1 MLGGLTIIE
10 SKTTGKGVFGD
21 VAASASSAAEPLL
34 KVVCHLKVVRH
45 LSLKGSGSMPREGE
59 VLNQTEENLSALIDS
74 TEDFIW
80 SVDTEYRLLTFNSA
94 LQRYY
99 LDNFGTQPE
108 VGMRPEHLL
117 PPLRAERWPD
127 LYRRAMAEGRF
138 STESTRADGR
148 TTRLTLN
155 RIVVHGRTAGVSVFG
170 KDITELKLAE
180 KSLVEAQEAR
190 LQSEE
195 RFRTAFQTS
204 LDAIA
209 INRLDDGAYIECNK
223 AFLDISG
230 YERNEIIGQSSLDL
244 EIWADRRDRQKMLNT
259 LRLQSH
265 CRDLEAQ
272 FRKKSGEVFWGLM
285 SASLIEP
292 SGVPCVLSITRDISD
307 ARTAADKLASTVQ
320 ALRMSEERYRTVFL
334 TSYDGI
340 LINRLDD
347 GIYIDANP
355 RFLEFMGFDRSEV
368 IGKSNSE
375 LSFWADSADRARF
388 FADLRLHSSCHAFEA
403 EFRKNGGEQCWAQ
416 LSASIIQID
425 GVACLLTM
433 SRDITQAKVAEEEIR
448 KLAFYDTLT
457 ALPNRRLLM
466 ERLRQGYVTDNR
478 TVWTRA
484 LLFLDLDGFK
494 TLNDTLG
501 HQAGDLLLQEV
512 ARRLRALI
520 HETDFVGR
528 LGGDEFVVIL
538 EHLNEIQEHAA
549 EQAKTA
555 AGKILSVVEQ
565 PYLLDG
571 QEWLATASI
580 GITTFRSKQ
589 ENTSEILKQAD
600 IAMYQAKESG
610 RNTFC
615 LFTSAS

>member
-1 MLGGLTIIE
+1 
-10 SKTTGKGVFGD
+10 
-21 VAASASSAAEPLL
+21 
-34 KVVCHLKVVRH
+34 
-45 LSLKGSGSMPREGE
+45 MPSEGE
-59 VLNQTEENLSALIDS
+59 MLNQTGENLSALIDS
-74 TEDFIW
+74 TEDFVW
-80 SVDTEYRLLTFNSA
+80 SVDTDYRLLTFNSA

-99 LDNFGTQPE
+99 QANFGTRPE

-117 PPLRAERWPD
+117 PPARAERWPD
-127 LYRRAMAEGRF
+127 LYRRAMTDGPF

-155 RIVVHGRTAGVSVFG
+155 RIVVQGRTVGVSVFG
-170 KDITELKLAE
+170 KDITELRLAE

-204 LDAIA
+204 FDAIA
-209 INRLDDGAYIECNK
+209 INRVDDGTYIECNK
-223 AFLDISG
+223 AFLEISG
-230 YERNEIIGQSSLDL
+230 YERNEIIGRSSLDL
-244 EIWADRRDRQKMLNT
+244 EIWADGRDRQKILDV
-259 LRLQSH
+259 LRLQSN
-265 CRDLEAQ
+265 CRDMEAQ
-272 FRKKSGEVFWGLM
+272 FRKKNGEVFWGLM

-292 SGVPCVLSITRDISD
+292 NGVPCVLSITRDISM
-307 ARTAADKLASTVQ
+307 AKTAADKLASAVQ

-334 TSYDGI
+334 SSYDGI
-340 LINRLDD
+340 LIIRLDD
-347 GIYIDANP
+347 GTYIDVNP
-355 RFLEFMGFDRSEV
+355 MFLEFMGFDREEV

-375 LSFWADSADRARF
+375 LSFWADRTDRDRF
-388 FADLRLHSSCHAFEA
+388 FALLRVNSSCHAFEA
-403 EFRKNGGEQCWAQ
+403 EFRKKNGEQCWAQ
-416 LSASIIQID
+416 LSASMIQID
-425 GVACLLTM
+425 GVACLITIA
-433 SRDITQAKVAEEEIR
+433 RDISQAKVAEEEIR

-457 ALPNRRLLM
+457 ALPNRRLSM
-466 ERLRQGYVTDNR
+466 ERLRQNFAADNR
-478 TVWTRA
+478 IRWKRA
-484 LLFLDLDGFK
+484 LLFLDLDDFK

-512 ARRLRALI
+512 ARRLRSFI

-538 EHLNEIQEHAA
+538 EDLNEIQEHAA

-555 AGKILSVVEQ
+555 AKKILSVIEQ

-571 QEWLATASI
+571 KEWLITCSI
-580 GITTFRSKQ
+580 GIAIFGSKQ
-589 ENTSEILKQAD
+589 ENASEILKQAD
-600 IAMYQAKESG
+600 IAMYRAKKSG

>member
-1 MLGGLTIIE
+1 M
-10 SKTTGKGVFGD
+10 
-21 VAASASSAAEPLL
+21 
-34 KVVCHLKVVRH
+34 
-45 LSLKGSGSMPREGE
+45 
-59 VLNQTEENLSALIDS
+59 LNQSEVNLSALIDS

-80 SVDTEYRLLTFNSA
+80 SVDTDYRLLTFNSA

-99 LDNFGTQPE
+99 QVNFGTCPE
-108 VGMRPEHLL
+108 VGVLPEQLL
-117 PPLRAERWPD
+117 PPPRAERWPD
-127 LYRRAMAEGRF
+127 LYGRAMTEGPF
-138 STESTRADGR
+138 SAESTRADGR
-148 TTRLTLN
+148 TTRLTFN
-155 RIVVHGRTAGVSVFG
+155 RIVVNGKTAGVSVFG

-195 RFRTAFQTS
+195 RFRAAFQTS

-209 INRLDDGAYIECNK
+209 INRLDDGVYIECNK

-230 YERNEIIGQSSLDL
+230 YERNEIIGRSSIDL
-244 EIWADRRDRQKMLNT
+244 EIWADRRDRQRMLDA
-259 LRLQSH
+259 LRLQSD

-272 FRKKSGEVFWGLM
+272 FRKKNGEVFWGLM
-285 SASLIEP
+285 SASLMEP
-292 SGVPCVLSITRDISD
+292 NGVPCVLSITRDISN
-307 ARTAADKLASTVQ
+307 AKTAADKLASAAQ

-347 GIYIDANP
+347 GTYIDVNP
-355 RFLEFMGFDRSEV
+355 MFLEFMGFDREEV

-375 LSFWADSADRARF
+375 LSIWADSAERDRF
-388 FADLRLHSSCHAFEA
+388 FAVLRLTSSCQGFEA
-403 EFRKNGGEQCWAQ
+403 EFRKKNGEQCWAQ
-416 LSASIIQID
+416 LSASLIQID
-425 GVACLLTM
+425 GVACLITI
-433 SRDITQAKVAEEEIR
+433 SRDISQAKAAELEIR
-448 KLAFYDTLT
+448 KLAFYDSLT

-466 ERLRQGYVTDNR
+466 ERLRQGYAADNR
-478 TVWTRA
+478 VGWARA
-484 LLFLDLDGFK
+484 LLFLDLDHFK

-512 ARRLRALI
+512 ARRIRSFV

-538 EHLNEIQEHAA
+538 EDLSEIQEHAE

-555 AGKILSVVEQ
+555 AEKILSVIEQ
-565 PYLLDG
+565 PYHLDG
-571 QEWLATASI
+571 HEWLTTSSI
-580 GITTFRSKQ
+580 GITIFGSKRVSA
-589 ENTSEILKQAD
+589 SEILKQAD
-600 IAMYQAKESG
+600 LAMYRAKESG

-615 LFTSAS
+615 LFSSAS